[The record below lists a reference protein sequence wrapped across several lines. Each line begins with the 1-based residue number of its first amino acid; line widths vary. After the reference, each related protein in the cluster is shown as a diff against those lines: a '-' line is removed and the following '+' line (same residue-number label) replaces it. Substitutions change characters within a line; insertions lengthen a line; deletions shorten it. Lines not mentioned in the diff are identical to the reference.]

1 MFAVHNENYKSYAE
15 HRKDA
20 EQQFRAERDQGWL
33 HWETTRE
40 ALDRGVGPAPV
51 GTTQQGVNGLY
62 DMGANVWEWVN
73 SESVD
78 SKVTAGGSWWY
89 EAFRMHRDD
98 RAVKPRD
105 TAVVYIGFRCATDV
119 R

>member
-1 MFAVHNENYKSYAE
+1 MS
-15 HRKDA
+15 
-20 EQQFRAERDQGWL
+20 FRDV
-33 HWETTRE
+33 
-40 ALDRGVGPAPV
+40 LDRGIGPAPV
-51 GTTQQGVNGLY
+51 GTARQG
-62 DMGANVWEWVN
+62 VN

-98 RAVKPRD
+98 RAVKSRD
-105 TAVVYIGFRCATDV
+105 TAVVYIGCRCAPDV

>member
-1 MFAVHNENYKSYAE
+1 MACGFTPPVS
-15 HRKDA
+15 
-20 EQQFRAERDQGWL
+20 FRDV
-33 HWETTRE
+33 
-40 ALDRGVGPAPV
+40 LDRGVGPATV
-51 GTTQQGVNGLY
+51 GITQQGVNGLY

>member
-1 MFAVHNENYKSYAE
+1 MFRSLKHSVFIAINKQKQPHVCE
-15 HRKDA
+15 
-20 EQQFRAERDQGWL
+20 
-33 HWETTRE
+33 
-40 ALDRGVGPAPV
+40 
-51 GTTQQGVNGLY
+51 QGVNGLY

-98 RAVKPRD
+98 RAVKPKD